1 MKIDQLRAYGVA
13 GGCERKGEITLHIRA
28 SECDTIEQARVLFD
42 AAPDMID
49 MLYRLLPVIED
60 AKADP
65 CYIPGY
71 IARLERDLLAL
82 LDRVEVT
89 SC

>member
-1 MKIDQLRAYGVA
+1 MKIDQLRAYGAA
-13 GGCERKGEITLHIRA
+13 GGCERKGEITLYIRA
-28 SECDTIEQARVLFD
+28 SDCDTIEEARLLFD

-49 MLYRLLPVIED
+49 MLYRVLPVIED
-60 AKADP
+60 AKADK

-82 LDRVEVT
+82 IDRVEVT
-89 SC
+89 P

>member
-1 MKIDQLRAYGVA
+1 MD
-13 GGCERKGEITLHIRA
+13 TLENRIL
-28 SECDTIEQARVLFD
+28 IE

-65 CYIPGY
+65 CYKPGY
-71 IARLERDLLAL
+71 VAGLERDLLAL
-82 LDRVEVT
+82 LDRIEVT
-89 SC
+89 PC

>member
-1 MKIDQLRAYGVA
+1 MTTAQNRIL
-13 GGCERKGEITLHIRA
+13 L
-28 SECDTIEQARVLFD
+28 D

-49 MLYRLLPVIED
+49 MLYRVLPVIED
-60 AKADP
+60 AKADK

-82 LDRVEVT
+82 ISRVEVT
-89 SC
+89 LAE